1 MMVESIHE
9 AGNTGVCGCLPV
21 VVSSLTG
28 PDILHSLSAC
38 SSALISFFPFS
49 FFPGSFA
56 AEVRKKS
63 RGLLPTTWR
72 EAECLPLLLLLWTDF
87 ESCPFGLHT
96 WLSAIRRPKCYLL
109 IFRCYPLAFLRWKY
123 CLCIWNWKPFFCV
136 WESGCTSLEV
146 LLSVG
151 DLSVFSL
158 FFLYIQVKNSN
169 TFAFGAVSPILPL
182 VLLCCR

>member
-1 MMVESIHE
+1 MIVRVFMRWETLE
-9 AGNTGVCGCLPV
+9 RV
-21 VVSSLTG
+21 VALLLWWAVWQVLVFC
-28 PDILHSLSAC
+28 SLSVC
-38 SSALISFFPFS
+38 SSTLISFFPFS

-96 WLSAIRRPKCYLL
+96 RLSAIRRPKRYLL
-109 IFRCYPLAFLRWKY
+109 IFKCHSLAFLRLKC
-123 CLCIWNWKPFFCV
+123 CLCIWNWKLFFCV
-136 WESGCTSLEV
+136 CESGCSSLEV

-151 DLSVFSL
+151 DLRLVCSSFISRWKTL
-158 FFLYIQVKNSN
+158 IL
-169 TFAFGAVSPILPL
+169 LPL
-182 VLLCCR
+182 VPCPQSCP